1 MTDLT
6 LRIREV
12 RKKRGWT
19 LAELAERVG
28 CSVPHMSDLE
38 RGRKS
43 MTNNTL
49 ATVADA
55 LNVEPW
61 ELIADPETAAF
72 TRAFQSLGPED
83 QARARAFV
91 DGLRA
96 TNCGDGQGS

>member
-1 MTDLT
+1 MTDLN

-12 RKKRGWT
+12 RKQRGWT

-28 CSVPHMSDLE
+28 CSIPHMSDLE

-49 ATVADA
+49 ASIAEA
-55 LNVEPW
+55 LGVEPW

-72 TRAFQSLGPED
+72 TRAFQGLSPED
-83 QARARAFV
+83 QARVRSFV

-96 TNCGDGQGS
+96 TYPGDGQDG